1 MQPNKSDD
9 DDDDD
14 GTKASA
20 ILPIRMQ
27 ASTAAWKLPII
38 RAREIIPS
46 ASLLFVMNWSGGWG
60 SNTLGVSNFWSA
72 LQ

>member
-46 ASLLFVMNWSGGWG
+46 ASLLFVMN
-60 SNTLGVSNFWSA
+60 
-72 LQ
+72 